1 MSGLLATH
9 TRPIGYTWHCHSMC
23 GHTCKHKGTTV
34 SLWKPEK
41 KGDAACLH
49 KCDMV
54 VCLFGLTSSH
64 CSYTQQLYRS
74 VSCQAKGPELS
85 HGDRNTVVCPDR
97 VQWLGNMDPC
107 MIALINPKSNL
118 HLTHLSV
125 VCVCV
130 RVCVCVYPRKHW
142 PYRGSR
148 CGATSSR

>member
-34 SLWKPEK
+34 SLWKHYK
-41 KGDAACLH
+41 HAMQLACM

-85 HGDRNTVVCPDR
+85 HGISRKPQHCGMSRPSPMAGKHGSLYDC
-97 VQWLGNMDPC
+97 
-107 MIALINPKSNL
+107 NPKSNL

-125 VCVCV
+125 VCV
-130 RVCVCVYPRKHW
+130 RVCVHPRKHW